1 MVCPKCGSTNVNV
14 QVVNKVS
21 IREKKG
27 NGCLW
32 WLCIGWWWI
41 PIKWLFFF
49 GIALIVKICKAFMPK
64 KYETVNKQYSL
75 FVCNNCGHNW
85 QANKAATAV
94 NASPVQT
101 VDPETTQVPT
111 AENAATNANK
121 PFYNQWWFWVIIAV
135 VASFIIVGLSPEE
148 NETAEATAPAQ
159 TVAATIAPTTKAP
172 ATIAPKTSAP
182 VAAVAPDSTLRF
194 TLTAGEKGEYG
205 ELMTLNKDTEFEET
219 QYVYY
224 IPAGVYIATNR
235 GEYTDQISIYSREIV
250 ITSEGWEEPAETF
263 GAHLI
268 QPGKTAEIHIAENQY
283 IEIHE
288 PSILAFEKIG

>member
-85 QANKAATAV
+85 QANKAPTAAQV
-94 NASPVQT
+94 AEA
-101 VDPETTQVPT
+101 ETMQAPT
-111 AENAATNANK
+111 AENTDAKANK
-121 PFYNQWWFWVIIAV
+121 PFYNQWWFWVIVAV
-135 VASFIIVGLSPEE
+135 VVSFIIVGLNPEK
-148 NETAEATAPAQ
+148 NETAEANIPAQ
-159 TVAATIAPTTKAP
+159 TVP
-172 ATIAPKTSAP
+172 ATIVPATTTPKTSAP
-182 VAAVAPDSTLRF
+182 IATVAPESSLRF

-224 IPAGVYIATNR
+224 IPAGVYIATNC

-268 QPGKTAEIHIAENQY
+268 QPGETAEMHIEENQY